1 MKVKL
6 GKVSNEKQGSE
17 YNSLNAN
24 YIKTKII
31 SLFIIQWTFCQTISS
46 FVMDPINII
55 IHFTPLFS

>member
-6 GKVSNEKQGSE
+6 GKVSHEKQGSE

-31 SLFIIQWTFCQTISS
+31 SLFIIQWTFLP
-46 FVMDPINII
+46 D
-55 IHFTPLFS
+55 HK